1 MAEVEFFDPI
11 TDLKVEKG
19 WVILTVK
26 NVVIIFDY
34 EAESGL
40 ESEICKFKTTRVDLK
55 GQVSAACGEDG
66 SLTVI
71 VPFTDKEVQK
81 IQCYKDGNA
90 KQTTH
95 KLDYE
100 YDKYSYCVIA
110 DGAQF
115 AAFADINGQY
125 FAIYRIETFEKI

>member
-1 MAEVEFFDPI
+1 VAEVEFFDPI
-11 TDLKVEKG
+11 SDLKVEKG
-19 WVILTVK
+19 WVILTVN
-26 NVVIIFDY
+26 NVVIVFDY

-40 ESEICKFKTTRVDLK
+40 ESEICKFQTRVDSK
-55 GQVSAACGEDG
+55 SQVSAACGEDG

-95 KLDYE
+95 KLDYD
-100 YDKYSYCVIA
+100 YKYSYCAIA

-115 AAFADINGQY
+115 ASFADINGKY
-125 FAIYRIETFEKI
+125 FSIYRLETFEKI